1 MIPNAT
7 TSSISSANVRAY
19 ALLSRNDAAA
29 ADAFGVVDVCHIFIV
44 STPTLISSP
53 VCTSS
58 VNARAK
64 LDDSDNDDDDDDD
77 RTVS

>member
-7 TSSISSANVRAY
+7 TSSISSANVRVCV
-19 ALLSRNDAAA
+19 LLLHTGAAA
-29 ADAFGVVDVCHIFIV
+29 VDAFGVVDVCRIFTV

-64 LDDSDNDDDDDDD
+64 LDDSDNDDDDD

>member
-7 TSSISSANVRAY
+7 TSSISSANVRVCV
-19 ALLSRNDAAA
+19 LLLLTGAEAV
-29 ADAFGVVDVCHIFIV
+29 DAFGVVDFGRRIFLV

-64 LDDSDNDDDDDDD
+64 PDNDDNEDKK
-77 RTVS
+77 TAC